1 MTASNRMASDSLQ
14 YRDAEP
20 APLPRAV
27 LYALLALLASLL
39 LWAYLAPLDIIAVA
53 PGKIIPQ
60 GYLQIVQPSESGV
73 ITEILVAEGARVKA
87 GQVLARMDARASDA
101 DSRQLQN
108 ELKLKRLQLR
118 RIDAELGGATWRRLA
133 DDPPEL
139 FSQVEAQLHARRQT
153 HLGALDIERA
163 VLVKA
168 EQDLSSAG
176 EVEAKLQ
183 KTIPLFRQQEAAYDQ
198 LVKDGFAG
206 KFMHLEKQRD
216 RIEKEQDLR
225 AQQFNI
231 ASLKATISQ
240 VTKRIAQISSSYRQQ
255 LQNERIDAEAHYHKL
270 RQDWDKQARR
280 HALLELKA
288 PQDGIVKDLATHTLG
303 SVVAPGTVVMTLVPG
318 GDGVLAEV
326 WVSHLDAG
334 MVEAG
339 QFARLKFTA
348 YPFQRYGMLDGRVR
362 HISPDASEPAEQKNA
377 KNAGIQDQPA
387 SGFRAL
393 IELPGPFL
401 QAQGKRHRLS
411 PGMQVSAEIKLGTRT
426 VMEYLLSPVQKTLHE
441 AGREL

>member
-1 MTASNRMASDSLQ
+1 MAASTRYAWDSPQ
-14 YRDAEP
+14 FRETEP
-20 APLPRAV
+20 APLSRAV
-27 LYALLALLASLL
+27 LYTLLALLASLL
-39 LWAYLAPLDIIAVA
+39 LWAYFAPLDIIAIA

-73 ITEILVAEGARVKA
+73 ITEILVAEGAQVKA

-108 ELKLKRLQLR
+108 ELKLRRLQLR
-118 RIDAELGGATWRRLA
+118 RIDAELGGTPWRRLA

-139 FSQVEAQLHARRQT
+139 FSQVEAQLHARRQA
-153 HLGALDIERA
+153 HLGALEVERA

-176 EVEAKLQ
+176 EIEAKLQ

-240 VTKRIAQISSSYRQQ
+240 VKKRIAQISSSYHQQ
-255 LQNERIDAEAHYHKL
+255 LQNERLDAEAQFHKL

-288 PQDGIVKDLATHTLG
+288 PQDGIVKELATHTLG

-318 GDGVLAEV
+318 GAGVLAEV

-339 QFARLKFTA
+339 QLARLKLTA

-362 HISPDASEPAEQKNA
+362 HISPDAGEPAEQKSA
-377 KNAGIQDQPA
+377 KSAGIQDQPA

-393 IELPGPFL
+393 IELPEPFL
-401 QAQGKRHRLS
+401 QAQGKRYRLS

-426 VMEYLLSPVQKTLHE
+426 VMEYLLSPVQKTLQE

>member
-1 MTASNRMASDSLQ
+1 MTTSPRFGSEFQ
-14 YRDAEP
+14 QFRDAEP

-27 LYALLALLASLL
+27 LYAGLGMVGALL

-53 PGKIIPQ
+53 PGKIVPQ

-73 ITEILVAEGARVKA
+73 ITEILVAEGAQVKA

-118 RIDAELGGATWRRLA
+118 RIDAELGGAPWRRLA

-139 FSQVEAQLHARRQT
+139 AAQVEAQLNAHRQA
-153 HLGALDIERA
+153 HLGALEIERA
-163 VLVKA
+163 VLAKA
-168 EQDLSSAG
+168 EQDLRSAG
-176 EVEAKLQ
+176 EIEAKLQ
-183 KTIPLFRQQEAAYDQ
+183 KTIPLFQQQEAAYDQ

-206 KFMHLEKQRD
+206 KLMHLEKQKD

-240 VTKRIAQISSSYRQQ
+240 VNKRIAQIVSSYHQQ
-255 LQNERIDAEAHYHKL
+255 LQNERVDAEGQFHRL
-270 RQDWDKQARR
+270 RQDWDKQSRR

-288 PQDGIVKDLATHTLG
+288 PQDGTVKDLATHTLG
-303 SVVAPGTVVMTLVPG
+303 SVVAPGTVVMTLVPT
-318 GDGVLAEV
+318 GDAMLAEV

-334 MVEAG
+334 QVQSG
-339 QFARLKFTA
+339 QPARLKLTA
-348 YPFQRYGMLDGRVR
+348 YPFQQFGMMDGRVR
-362 HISPDASEPAEQKNA
+362 HISPDAGEPIEQKGMRG
-377 KNAGIQDQPA
+377 AGIQDQPA

-393 IELPGPFL
+393 IELPEPFL
-401 QAQGKRHRLS
+401 QAQGKRYRLS
-411 PGMQVSAEIKLGTRT
+411 PGMQVNAEIKLGTRT
-426 VMEYLLSPVQKTLHE
+426 VLQYLLAPVQKTLQE
-441 AGREL
+441 AGREY